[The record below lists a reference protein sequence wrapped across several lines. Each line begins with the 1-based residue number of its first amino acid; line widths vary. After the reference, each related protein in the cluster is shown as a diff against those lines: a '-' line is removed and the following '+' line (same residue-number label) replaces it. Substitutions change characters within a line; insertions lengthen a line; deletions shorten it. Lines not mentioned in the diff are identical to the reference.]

1 MRCLSAVFAV
11 LLATLVWLPSAGSAD
26 EALAIAHPPNW
37 DQSAAIVH
45 AKGAPSDAV
54 ERTDGFGVD
63 ELELDEGAGHNG
75 RAASNG
81 GGASPSASN
90 GLPLA
95 ITVFSTSE

>member
-11 LLATLVWLPSAGSAD
+11 LVAALVWLPSTGSAD

-37 DQSAAIVH
+37 DQSLAIVH
-45 AKGAPSDAV
+45 ATGASLGALERSD
-54 ERTDGFGVD
+54 GVD
-63 ELELDEGAGHNG
+63 ALGSGEGAGHNG
-75 RAASNG
+75 LAASNG
-81 GGASPSASN
+81 NGATPSASN